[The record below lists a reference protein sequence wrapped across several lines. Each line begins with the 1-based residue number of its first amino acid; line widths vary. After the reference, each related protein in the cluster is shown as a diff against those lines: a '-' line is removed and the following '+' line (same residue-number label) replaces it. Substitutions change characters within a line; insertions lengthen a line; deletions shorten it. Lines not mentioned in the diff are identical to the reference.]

1 MAVKQLLD
9 EAKIEN
15 YIPMRP
21 EVRTYR
27 GKRARIMVPAI
38 HNIIFVH
45 SDRERLQSV
54 KTSVSYLQYM
64 TRRECGK
71 NLPIIV
77 PDKQMEDFITVSSQP
92 DENKIY
98 FDLNE
103 VKIVEWTRV
112 RLHGGPLD
120 GIEGKFVKLSGKRD
134 RQVVIQVGNLVAVA
148 VSVAK
153 TDYLEIKSWLEFQL
167 HHF

>member
-64 TRRECGK
+64 TRRESGK

-103 VKIVEWTRV
+103 VKIVEGTKV

-153 TDYLEIKSWLEFQL
+153 TDYLEIKS
-167 HHF
+167 